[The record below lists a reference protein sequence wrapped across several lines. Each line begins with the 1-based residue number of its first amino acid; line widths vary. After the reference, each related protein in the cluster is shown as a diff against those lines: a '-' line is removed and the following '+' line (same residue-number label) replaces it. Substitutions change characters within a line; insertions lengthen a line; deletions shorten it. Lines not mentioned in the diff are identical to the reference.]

1 MRTTI
6 DINESLLR
14 EAERLTSIHKKKA
27 LVEKAFEEL
36 IRQER
41 LLRLTSMLGKKSL
54 RLSLGALDRMRKD
67 A

>member
-6 DINESLLR
+6 DINESLLL

-27 LVEKAFEEL
+27 LIEKAFEEL
-36 IRQER
+36 IRQEKLMR
-41 LLRLTSMLGKKSL
+41 LASMLGKKPLQLSL
-54 RLSLGALDRMRKD
+54 RSLNRMRKD